1 MSNITIEMVDKV
13 MERVPSASY
22 KEVKEALIYSDGDIL
37 DAIIY
42 LEENSGAVK
51 AKKKVED
58 FFEKSKI
65 DVEEAKKNTEEK
77 IGKDVNELKLQL
89 KELLDKSSR
98 VRAIVEKDEKTI
110 MNIPF
115 TVGVL
120 GVAVMPLITILGMSA
135 AVLTKYRI
143 KIQNEADG
151 ETVDLGQLNEEKA
164 LILKDMFLNT
174 AKDLKDVVVKKKE
187 ETDDKDITD
196 DLINEC
202 ENDENAEEQD
212 NKN

>member
-1 MSNITIEMVDKV
+1 MSSITIEMVDKV

-22 KEVKEALIYSDGDIL
+22 KEVKEALIHSDGDIL
-37 DAIIY
+37 EAIIY

-58 FFEKSKI
+58 FFEKSKE
-65 DVEEAKKNTEEK
+65 DAEEVRKNTEEK
-77 IGKDVNELKLQL
+77 IGKDVEELKAQL
-89 KELLDKSSR
+89 KELFDKSNR
-98 VRAIVEKDEKTI
+98 VRVVVEKEDKVI

-120 GVAVMPLITILGMSA
+120 GIAIMPLITILGLSA
-135 AVLTKYRI
+135 AVLSKYRI

-151 ETVDLGQLNEEKA
+151 ETVDLGELNEEKA
-164 LILKDMFLNT
+164 VVLKDMFVNT
-174 AKDLKDVVVKKKE
+174 AKDLKETVVKKKE
-187 ETDDKDITD
+187 EKDDKDITD

-202 ENDENAEEQD
+202 EKDENAE
-212 NKN
+212 

>member
-1 MSNITIEMVDKV
+1 MSSITIEMVDKV

-22 KEVKEALIYSDGDIL
+22 KEVKKALVHSDGDIL
-37 DAIIY
+37 EAIIY

-58 FFEKSKI
+58 FFEKSKE
-65 DVEEAKKNTEEK
+65 DAEEVRKNTEEK
-77 IGKDVNELKLQL
+77 IGKDVEELKAQL
-89 KELLDKSSR
+89 KELFAKSNR
-98 VRAIVEKDEKTI
+98 VRVVVEKEGKII

-120 GVAVMPLITILGMSA
+120 GIAMMPLLTILGLSA
-135 AVLTKYRI
+135 AVLSKYRI

-151 ETVDLGQLNEEKA
+151 ETVDLGELNEEKA
-164 LILKDMFLNT
+164 TVLKDMFINT
-174 AKDLKDVVVKKKE
+174 AKDLKETVVKKKE
-187 ETDDKDITD
+187 EKDDKDITD

-202 ENDENAEEQD
+202 EKDENAE
-212 NKN
+212 

>member
-1 MSNITIEMVDKV
+1 MSSITIEMVDKV

-22 KEVKEALIYSDGDIL
+22 KEVKEALIHSDGDIL
-37 DAIIY
+37 EAIIY

-58 FFEKSKI
+58 FFEKSKE
-65 DVEEAKKNTEEK
+65 DAEEVRKNTEEK
-77 IGKDVNELKLQL
+77 IGKDVEELKAQL
-89 KELLDKSSR
+89 KELFDKSNR
-98 VRAIVEKDEKTI
+98 VRVIVEKEGKTI

-120 GVAVMPLITILGMSA
+120 GIAIMPLLTILGLSA
-135 AVLTKYRI
+135 AVLSKYRI

-151 ETVDLGQLNEEKA
+151 ETVDLGELNEEKA
-164 LILKDMFLNT
+164 VVLKDMFVNT
-174 AKDLKDVVVKKKE
+174 AKDLKETVVKKKE
-187 ETDDKDITD
+187 EKDDKDITD

-202 ENDENAEEQD
+202 EKDENAE
-212 NKN
+212 

>member
-1 MSNITIEMVDKV
+1 MSSITIEMVDKV

-22 KEVKEALIYSDGDIL
+22 KEVKEALVHSDGDIL
-37 DAIIY
+37 EAIIY

-58 FFEKSKI
+58 FFEKSKE
-65 DVEEAKKNTEEK
+65 DAEEVRKNTEEK
-77 IGKDVNELKLQL
+77 IGKDVEELKAQL
-89 KELLDKSSR
+89 KELFAKSNR
-98 VRAIVEKDEKTI
+98 VRVVVEKEGKII

-120 GVAVMPLITILGMSA
+120 GIAMMPLLTILGLSA
-135 AVLTKYRI
+135 AVLSKYRI

-151 ETVDLGQLNEEKA
+151 ETVDLGELNEEKA
-164 LILKDMFLNT
+164 IVLKDMFVNT
-174 AKDLKDVVVKKKE
+174 AKDLKETVVKKKE
-187 ETDDKDITD
+187 DTDDKDITD

-202 ENDENAEEQD
+202 EKDENAE
-212 NKN
+212 

>member
-1 MSNITIEMVDKV
+1 MSSITIEMVDKV

-22 KEVKEALIYSDGDIL
+22 KEVKEALIHSDGDIL
-37 DAIIY
+37 EAIIY

-58 FFEKSKI
+58 FFEKSKE
-65 DVEEAKKNTEEK
+65 DAEEVRKNTEEK
-77 IGKDVNELKLQL
+77 IGKDVEELKAQL
-89 KELLDKSSR
+89 KELFDKSNR
-98 VRAIVEKDEKTI
+98 VRVVVEKEDKVI

-120 GVAVMPLITILGMSA
+120 GIAIMPLITILGLSA
-135 AVLTKYRI
+135 AVLSKYRI

-151 ETVDLGQLNEEKA
+151 ETIDLGELNEEKA
-164 LILKDMFLNT
+164 VVLKDMFVNT
-174 AKDLKDVVVKKKE
+174 AKDLKETVVKKKE
-187 ETDDKDITD
+187 EKDDKDITD

-202 ENDENAEEQD
+202 EKDENAE
-212 NKN
+212 

>member
-1 MSNITIEMVDKV
+1 MSSITIEMVDKV

-22 KEVKEALIYSDGDIL
+22 KEVKEALIHSDGDIL
-37 DAIIY
+37 EAIIY

-58 FFEKSKI
+58 FFEKSKE
-65 DVEEAKKNTEEK
+65 DAEEVRKNTEEK
-77 IGKDVNELKLQL
+77 IGKDVEELKAQL
-89 KELLDKSSR
+89 KELFDKSNR
-98 VRAIVEKDEKTI
+98 VRVIVEKEDKVI

-120 GVAVMPLITILGMSA
+120 GIAIMPLITILGLSA
-135 AVLTKYRI
+135 AVLSKYRI

-151 ETVDLGQLNEEKA
+151 ETIDLGELNEEKA
-164 LILKDMFLNT
+164 VVLKDMFVNT
-174 AKDLKDVVVKKKE
+174 AKDLKETVIKKKE
-187 ETDDKDITD
+187 EKDDKDITD

-202 ENDENAEEQD
+202 EKDENAE
-212 NKN
+212 

>member
-1 MSNITIEMVDKV
+1 MMSSITIEMVDKV

-22 KEVKEALIYSDGDIL
+22 KEVKEALVHSDGDIL
-37 DAIIY
+37 EAIIY

-58 FFEKSKI
+58 FFEKSKE
-65 DVEEAKKNTEEK
+65 DAEEVRKNTEEK
-77 IGKDVNELKLQL
+77 IGKDVEELKAQL
-89 KELLDKSSR
+89 KELFAKSNR
-98 VRAIVEKDEKTI
+98 VRVVVEKEGKII

-120 GVAVMPLITILGMSA
+120 GIAMMPLLTILGLSA
-135 AVLTKYRI
+135 AVLSKYRI

-151 ETVDLGQLNEEKA
+151 ETVDLGELNEEKA
-164 LILKDMFLNT
+164 TVLKDMFINT
-174 AKDLKDVVVKKKE
+174 AKDLKETVVKKKE
-187 ETDDKDITD
+187 EKDDKDITD

-202 ENDENAEEQD
+202 EKDENAE
-212 NKN
+212 

>member
-1 MSNITIEMVDKV
+1 MSSITIEMVDKV

-22 KEVKEALIYSDGDIL
+22 KEVKEALVHSDGDIL
-37 DAIIY
+37 EAIIY

-58 FFEKSKI
+58 FFEKSKE
-65 DVEEAKKNTEEK
+65 DAEEVRKNTEEK
-77 IGKDVNELKLQL
+77 IGKDVEELKAQL
-89 KELLDKSSR
+89 KELFAKSNR
-98 VRAIVEKDEKTI
+98 VRVVVEKEGKII

-120 GVAVMPLITILGMSA
+120 GIAMMPLITILGLSA
-135 AVLTKYRI
+135 AVLSKYRI

-151 ETVDLGQLNEEKA
+151 ETVDLGELNEEKA
-164 LILKDMFLNT
+164 TVLKDMFINT
-174 AKDLKDVVVKKKE
+174 AKDLKETVVKKKE
-187 ETDDKDITD
+187 EKDDKDITD

-202 ENDENAEEQD
+202 EKDENAE
-212 NKN
+212 

>member
-1 MSNITIEMVDKV
+1 MSSITIEMVDKV

-22 KEVKEALIYSDGDIL
+22 KEIKEALVHSDGDIL
-37 DAIIY
+37 EAIIY

-58 FFEKSKI
+58 FFEKSKE
-65 DVEEAKKNTEEK
+65 DAEEVRKNTEEK
-77 IGKDVNELKLQL
+77 IGKDVEELKAQL
-89 KELLDKSSR
+89 KELFAKSNR
-98 VRAIVEKDEKTI
+98 VRVVVEKEGKII

-120 GVAVMPLITILGMSA
+120 GIAMMPLLTILGLSA
-135 AVLTKYRI
+135 AVLSKYRI

-151 ETVDLGQLNEEKA
+151 ETVDLGELNEEKA
-164 LILKDMFLNT
+164 TVLKDMFINT
-174 AKDLKDVVVKKKE
+174 AKDLKETVVKKKE
-187 ETDDKDITD
+187 EKDDKDITD

-202 ENDENAEEQD
+202 EKDENAE
-212 NKN
+212 